1 MNIKKILIVIGFF
14 LFVLGIG
21 FALYWVFFRTAPSIQ
36 QPNDNQAIGN
46 LPFIGNGNLNVVNT
60 NGNTN
65 GNINILPWQPYVTDK
80 VSEVANGGL
89 TVVNKITEAEASGVF
104 TGQNGVQFYDSN
116 SQKFYRLDENGNM
129 VELSDE
135 KFFQVDN
142 VTWDRNGG
150 KAILEYPDG
159 SNILY
164 NFTSGQQITLP
175 AEMENFSFNSNGN
188 QIAAKWIGPTDEDNW
203 LVAANDDGSGMF
215 LIEPLGDQ
223 SYATSVGFSPDN
235 QVAVLH
241 TKYVDAERQ
250 EVYPIGLNGENFK
263 SFKVNGAG
271 FNYEWSPEGSS
282 MLYSVYNQDTN
293 YNPNLWV
300 TKGNT
305 SELGD
310 IKVSLNIATW
320 PDKCTFVGE
329 NGLYCAVPQGLPRGA
344 GFYPEVADRY
354 PDNFYY
360 IDLNSG
366 SKTLVASP
374 VGDSGSYNA
383 YNLALSPDGSILYFT
398 DSSTGALQSIRIR

>member
-1 MNIKKILIVIGFF
+1 MNVKKILIVIGFVI
-14 LFVLGIG
+14 FVLGVG
-21 FALYWVFFRTAPSIQ
+21 FALYWVFFRTPPSITNQ
-36 QPNDNQAIGN
+36 NTNQAVGN
-46 LPFIGNGNLNVVNT
+46 LPNIGNGNLNVVTNVNT
-60 NGNTN
+60 NQNTN
-65 GNINILPWQPYVTDK
+65 VLPWQPYITDK
-80 VSEVANGGL
+80 VSDVANGGL
-89 TVVNKITEAEASGVF
+89 TEVSKVSEGNAVGAKTTS
-104 TGQNGVQFYDSN
+104 NGVQFYDAD

-129 VELSDE
+129 VTLSDK
-135 KFFQVDN
+135 KFFQVQN
-142 VTWDRNGG
+142 VTWTDTGD

-164 NFTSGQQITLP
+164 NFNTGKQVTLP
-175 AEMENFSFNSNGN
+175 QEMENFSFNSSGS
-188 QIAAKWIGPTDEDNW
+188 QIAAKWIGPTEEDNW
-203 LVAANDDGSGMF
+203 LVGANDDGSGMF

-223 SYATSVGFSPDN
+223 AYSTNVQFSPDN
-235 QVAVLH
+235 QIAVMH

-250 EVYPIGLNGENFK
+250 EVYPIGLNDESFK

-271 FNYEWSPEGSS
+271 FTYDWSPEGSS

-310 IKVSLNIATW
+310 IKVSLNVSTW
-320 PDKCTFVGE
+320 PDKCTFAGE

-344 GFYPEVADRY
+344 GFYPEVADNY

-366 SKTLVASP
+366 IKTLVASP

-383 YNLALSPDGSILYFT
+383 YNLTLSPDGNILYFT
-398 DSSTGALQSIRIR
+398 DSSTGVLQSIRIR